1 VKPLGLIAG
10 NGRFPFLVAEEARK
24 AGRRVV
30 AVAFK
35 EEADPALE
43 QVVDKIHWLYVGQLN
58 KWIKTFKT
66 EGVEEVVM
74 AGLVRHTNMYD
85 DLRRFHP
92 DLRILRIFFK
102 AKDRKADT
110 LLGALADDLAK
121 DGLRLMPSI
130 THLQH
135 CLAPAGVLTKRKPTA
150 EELADIKFGFQL
162 AKGMAGLDVGQ
173 TVCVKKKGVV
183 AVEAME
189 GTDKCIRRAGDMTR
203 GSFVVVKV
211 SKPKQDLRFD
221 VPVIGLNTIE
231 TINESGGGVL
241 AVEAGKTLILDQEKV
256 VEWANSAKV
265 CIVGV
270 KEP

>member
-1 VKPLGLIAG
+1 M
-10 NGRFPFLVAEEARK
+10 
-24 AGRRVV
+24 V

-43 QVVDKIHWLYVGQLN
+43 QAVDKIHWLYVGQLG
-58 KWIKTFKT
+58 KLIKTFKS
-66 EGVEEVVM
+66 EGVEELVM
-74 AGLVRHTNMYD
+74 AGLVRHTNMYA
-85 DLRRFHP
+85 DLRKFHP

-130 THLQH
+130 DHLQH
-135 CLAPAGVLTKRKPTA
+135 CLAPFGVLTKRKPTV

-173 TVCVKKKGVV
+173 TVCVKKKGVI

-189 GTDKCIRRAGDMTR
+189 GTDKCIRRAGEMAR
-203 GSFVVVKV
+203 GSFVIVKV

-241 AVEAGKTLILDQEKV
+241 AIEAGKTLILDQDRL
-256 VEWANSAKV
+256 VEWANAAKI
-265 CIVGV
+265 CIIGV
-270 KEP
+270 KE

>member
-1 VKPLGLIAG
+1 MKALGLMAG
-10 NGRFPFLVAEEARK
+10 NGRFPFLVAEEARR

-30 AVAFK
+30 AVGFN

-43 QVVDKIHWLYVGQLN
+43 QVVDKMYWVYIGQLN
-58 KWIKTFKT
+58 KLVKIFQS

-74 AGLVRHTNMYD
+74 CGLVRHSNMYA
-85 DLRRFHP
+85 DLRKFHP
-92 DLRILRIFFK
+92 DLRALRVFFK

-121 DGLRLMPSI
+121 SGLKLMPSI
-130 THLQH
+130 SHLHH
-135 CLAPAGVLTKRKPTA
+135 CLAPAGVLTKRKPTN
-150 EELADIKFGFQL
+150 EEQADIKFGFQL

-173 TVCVKKKGVV
+173 TVCVKKKGVI

-189 GTDKCIRRAGDMTR
+189 GTDRCIRRAGEMAR
-203 GSFVVVKV
+203 GPFVIVKV
-211 SKPKQDLRFD
+211 SKPRQDLRFD
-221 VPVIGLNTIE
+221 VPVVGLNTIE
-231 TINESGGGVL
+231 TFKEAGGGVI
-241 AVEAGKTLILDQEKV
+241 AIEAGKTLVLDQARM
-256 VEWANSAKV
+256 VEWANAEKI